1 MQISERRVFAFV
13 EGKTTDPYFYGRIC
27 ESVCQQID
35 ISYIICMAQ
44 ELPTQT
50 GGKKS
55 LITFFE
61 YLR

>member
-1 MQISERRVFAFV
+1 
-13 EGKTTDPYFYGRIC
+13 
-27 ESVCQQID
+27 
-35 ISYIICMAQ
+35 MAQ

-61 YLR
+61 YLRKRKMLVNNFKGKTWGVIFFLDKE